1 MAKSISQLQRELVNS
16 GALNQLGSSRKNYL
30 ETNELPTLEK
40 FLIES
45 AANFILKVKENIE
58 ALGISDTGA
67 LSHDLSEGQLEKS
80 SNGYS
85 ITMGYPS
92 NSKAAKYYDYVNK
105 GVKGFDS
112 SSNRNS
118 TSPYRFKNIRNKKG
132 GVLIG
137 GTMLK
142 NISSW
147 VNRNGLRQNDV
158 AITKRQA
165 KRQSLSKMVSEASK
179 KKSLAYAIAV
189 NIKKKGLKQ
198 TRFFDNAVDSYFSN
212 FGTEVAKVIGQDV
225 KVLIYGNNNQ

>member
-1 MAKSISQLQRELVNS
+1 MAKSISQLQKELVNS
-16 GALNQLGSSRKNYL
+16 GALNQLGSSSKNFL
-30 ETNELPTLEK
+30 RAEELPTLER
-40 FLIES
+40 FLVLS

-67 LSHDLSEGQLEKS
+67 LSDDLAEGQLEKS
-80 SNGYS
+80 NQGYS
-85 ITMGYPS
+85 ITMGYPQG
-92 NSKAAKYYDYVNK
+92 SKAAKYYDYVNK
-105 GVKGFDS
+105 GVKGFDG

-118 TSPYRFKNIRNKKG
+118 TSPYSFKNIRNKKG

-137 GTMLK
+137 GAMLK

-147 VNRNGLRQNDV
+147 VNRNGLRGNDV

-189 NIKKKGLKQ
+189 NIKKRGLKQ
-198 TRFFDNAVDSYFSN
+198 TRFFDNAVESYFSN
-212 FGTEVAKVIGQDV
+212 FGAEVAKVIGQDV

>member
-67 LSHDLSEGQLEKS
+67 LSDDLSEGQLEKS

-92 NSKAAKYYDYVNK
+92 NSKAAKYYDFVNK
-105 GVKGFDS
+105 GVKGVKS
-112 SSNRNS
+112 GTPN
-118 TSPYRFKNIRNKKG
+118 SPYAFKNI
-132 GVLIG
+132 GVG
-137 GTMLK
+137 RAMLS
-142 NISSW
+142 NIYSW
-147 VNRNGLRQNDV
+147 VNRNGLRGNDV

-189 NIKKKGLKQ
+189 NIKKRGLKQ
-198 TRFFDNAVDSYFSN
+198 TRFFDNAVESYFSN
-212 FGTEVAKVIGQDV
+212 FSTEVAKVIGQDV
-225 KVLIYGNNNQ
+225 KVLLYGNNNK